1 MHRFSAVLTIH
12 RREESTVREL
22 AERTLDE
29 HLFKAYLL
37 TVSAHSQTEH
47 EPQGGEPLLKRRCG
61 ESNKRNLLLDTAL
74 VLAISNRAE
83 NLCYQFKHG

>member
-47 EPQGGEPLLKRRCG
+47 EPQGGE
-61 ESNKRNLLLDTAL
+61 EANAELD
-74 VLAISNRAE
+74 
-83 NLCYQFKHG
+83 G